1 MHKYRTS
8 IYTYMCVYMC
18 LYYSLNII
26 KSKVAIK
33 LECRVHAPFKI
44 HVTSFPL
51 LSWDVSA
58 VTSRETTKHRLRGV
72 TWEGIALWDIFSSFF
87 FPLPLS
93 KSTLVLRFFFRIPK
107 KIWLSATSMNA
118 SRSKRF
124 CDTWKYTSITE
135 FRNKSKLLSTYI
147 DES

>member
-1 MHKYRTS
+1 MRV
-8 IYTYMCVYMC
+8 CVC
-18 LYYSLNII
+18 VCVYYSLNII

-58 VTSRETTKHRLRGV
+58 VTSRETTKRRLRGV

-93 KSTLVLRFFFRIPK
+93 KSALVLRFFFRIPK
-107 KIWLSATSMNA
+107 KIWLSATSSMNA
-118 SRSKRF
+118 SRSKRSY
-124 CDTWKYTSITE
+124 DTRKYTSITE
-135 FRNKSKLLSTYI
+135 FRDKSELLSTYI